1 MFVYEIIDEVIEI
14 LGRCD
19 RQKALLKISDAVQA
33 LQDEG
38 DWNANIGML
47 DIRTFSDGATLT
59 LPREVETPMAVIVD
73 GVPVFMRDEFY
84 RFHLNGDGLVEDRV
98 VPWVWDDS
106 GFVGSFMDI
115 VTPGPAIAQ
124 CDLIADSGKLIR
136 IMGFDQNDRPLRDQL
151 EDGEWID
158 GISIPLVQSL
168 VAPTV
173 APTTSIYRRRFSVSP
188 ITRFI
193 STTDHEL
200 VTGAYMQVVVT
211 SGSVPTPLQSGA
223 KYYIRVS
230 DLKSVTLH
238 SSRLDARTGQ
248 SPIELTTIPSSSTLI
263 FSDLRAV
270 SSRTQFQTSGN
281 SNLLDLDKV
290 IFIGSPLPSP
300 LSSSQEYF
308 VKVNGADRFRIF
320 SSLDDARNEKN
331 VVDVSTP
338 GTGVSI
344 RALKEVNPV
353 TAFNFNVRHNFQTG
367 DAVTA
372 SNSGGQ
378 LPSPLI
384 AGVNYFI
391 RTINANSLTL
401 HETLTDA
408 TSGAKPISLTDAGT
422 GTSSLVKVIPCSI
435 DANSVV
441 TTVSPHGL
449 NTPQGSGG
457 AATASRTNNTVTGIS
472 ITNGGSG
479 YEAAPIITISG
490 GGGTGATAQ
499 AFVSGGVI
507 NQIVVITGGTGYATD
522 PIISVTAAGGSFV
535 TFTTNGTF
543 PSPVSQGT
551 VYRAE
556 SPINSNDFV
565 LNDTVPRKV
574 NITGLGS
581 GQLFLTISRSFSV
594 GFLPQWKVDATA
606 YATGQEIRFYSPSNL
621 PTCSPT
627 INPSTIYFLR
637 KTSNE
642 YVEVYTTLAEATNL
656 ASTTG
661 RVSVVALGSGTLYFS
676 SQKPVV
682 AVIRDNYLDIESAG
696 YFSNFA
702 DVQFQTT
709 GTLPSPL
716 ATNTNYQLSI
726 VDGKIEIYNTSGALI
741 TLTGIGNGQH
751 TLNLSRT
758 FSIVAAS
765 SLDIPDQQ
773 YSAGDAITVLTEG
786 LLPLPLNATSTYY
799 VRPTSP
805 DVVELYS
812 TQAQAQNLSSTTGR
826 ISYTTIGE
834 GINRILK
841 NRLPQTIKVIDRVE
855 KPQTD
860 GFCKIYAWDTGRTG
874 NLALLSD
881 MQPQETTTSYRRIR
895 IQENAKWVR
904 MKYRRKSVR
913 LTTEKDFINL
923 DSKLAI
929 LMMVQS
935 QDLLIKRFAEESER
949 YRLLAVEYLKKRNR
963 ALEGPRAASLQI
975 NAEIMSRPDDWLE

>member
-59 LPREVETPMAVIVD
+59 LPREVETPIAVIID
-73 GVPVFMRDEFY
+73 GIPVFMRDEFY
-84 RFHLNGDGLVEDRV
+84 RFHLNGEGLVEDRV
-98 VPWVWDDS
+98 VPWVWDDV

-115 VTPGPAIAQ
+115 VTPGPAIAR
-124 CDLIADSGKLIR
+124 CDLIGDAGKLVR
-136 IMGFDQNDRPLRDQL
+136 IMGYDQNDRPLRDQL
-151 EDGEWID
+151 ENGEWID
-158 GISIPLVQSL
+158 GVSLELVQNTS
-168 VAPTV
+168 APTA
-173 APTTSIYRRRFSVSP
+173 APTSSVYRRLFRVTP
-188 ITRFI
+188 ITRFV
-193 STTDHEL
+193 SNVDHEL

-211 SGSVPTPLQSGA
+211 SGSVPTPIQSGA
-223 KYYIRVS
+223 KYYVRVV
-230 DLKSVTLH
+230 DLQSVTLH

-248 SPIELTTIPSSSTLI
+248 SPIELTTIPSASTLL
-263 FSDLRAV
+263 FSDSRAI

-281 SNLLDLDKV
+281 SNLLDFDRV
-290 IFIGSPLPSP
+290 IFSGAPLPSP
-300 LSSSQEYF
+300 LNSSSEYF
-308 VKVNGADRFRIF
+308 VRVNGADKFRIF
-320 SSLDDARNEKN
+320 TSLDDAQNEKN
-331 VVDVSTP
+331 VVNVSTP
-338 GTGVSI
+338 GTNVSI
-344 RALKEVNPV
+344 QALKETNPV

-384 AGVNYFI
+384 AGVNYFV
-391 RTINANSLTL
+391 RTINSNSLTL
-401 HETLTDA
+401 HETLADSV
-408 TSGAKPISLTDAGT
+408 SGANPISLTDSGT

-441 TTVSPHGL
+441 TTVAPHGL

-457 AATASRTNNTVTGIS
+457 AATASTTNNTVTGIS

-479 YEAAPIITISG
+479 YEAAPIVTISG

-499 AFVSGGVI
+499 AFVSGGVVT
-507 NQIVVITGGTGYATD
+507 QIVIITGGTGYTT
-522 PIISVTAAGGSFV
+522 PPTVSVVAAGGSFV
-535 TFTTNGTF
+535 SFTTNGTF
-543 PSPVSQGT
+543 PSPISQGT

-556 SPINSNDFV
+556 SPINPTNFV

-574 NITGLGS
+574 NITSLGS
-581 GQLFLTISRSFSV
+581 GQLFLTISRSFAV

-606 YATGQEIRFYSPSNL
+606 YSTGQEVRFYSPSNL

-627 INPSTIYFLR
+627 IDPTTIYYIR

-642 YVEVYTTLAEATNL
+642 YVEVYTSLAEATNL
-656 ASTTG
+656 ASTAG
-661 RVSVVALGSGTLYFS
+661 RISVVALGSGKLYFS
-676 SQKPVV
+676 SQKSVL
-682 AVIRDNYLDIESAG
+682 AVIRDNFLDIEFAG
-696 YFSNFA
+696 YLLNFA
-702 DVQFQTT
+702 DVKFETT
-709 GTLPSPL
+709 GSLPSPL
-716 ATNTNYQLSI
+716 LANTNYQLSI
-726 VDGKIEIYNTSGALI
+726 VDGKIEVYDTSGNLVN
-741 TLTGIGNGQH
+741 LTGIGNGQH
-751 TLNLSRT
+751 TMNLSRN
-758 FSIVAAS
+758 FSIVSAAS
-765 SLDIPDQQ
+765 LDVPDQQ
-773 YSAGDAITVLTEG
+773 YVAGDSITVSTDG
-786 LLPLPLNATSTYY
+786 LLPLPLNSTTTYF
-799 VRPTSP
+799 VRPISP
-805 DVVELYS
+805 DLIELYGS
-812 TQAQAQNLSSTTGR
+812 QAQAQNTSSTAGR
-826 ISYTTIGE
+826 IVYTTIGE
-834 GINRILK
+834 GN
-841 NRLPQTIKVIDRVE
+841 NRLLQNRAPRTIKSIERIE
-855 KPQTD
+855 KPETD

-874 NLALLSD
+874 NIALLAD

-895 IQENAKWVR
+895 IKEQAKWVR

-923 DSKLAI
+923 DSKMAI

-963 ALEGPRAASLQI
+963 ALEGPRVASLQI
-975 NAEIMSRPDDWLE
+975 NADIMSRPDDWLE